1 MVEFSAIQVTEFLE
15 GWYSEQMKSALRI
28 PKTPEQ
34 LLKEGGT
41 VFDIQPELSSTKAVA
56 VLLKL
61 KKILGFEPSKKV
73 IKRGG
78 YRNKQDFVATML
90 SALERVFVAR
100 HIPKAAAQHAA
111 KEGTVSAKL

>member
-1 MVEFSAIQVTEFLE
+1 MVDFPANETRQFLE
-15 GWYSEQMKSALRI
+15 GWYDDQMKSALRI

-78 YRNKQDFVATML
+78 YRNKQEFGATMM
-90 SALERVFVAR
+90 SALERAFVAR
-100 HIPKAAAQHAA
+100 HTPKAAAQPAA
-111 KEGTVSAKL
+111 KEGMVSANL

>member
-1 MVEFSAIQVTEFLE
+1 MVEFPATEARRFLE
-15 GWYSEQMKSALRI
+15 EWYEDQMKSALHM
-28 PKTPEQ
+28 PKAPEQ

-41 VFDIQPELSSTKAVA
+41 VFDVQPELSSTKAVA

-78 YRNKQDFVATML
+78 YRNKQEFVTTMIN
-90 SALERVFVAR
+90 ALEKAFLAR
-100 HIPKAAAQHAA
+100 NASQAARQTTA
-111 KEGTVSAKL
+111 KEEIVSVKL

>member
-1 MVEFSAIQVTEFLE
+1 MVEFPATGVRQFLE
-15 GWYSEQMKSALRI
+15 GWYDDQMKSALRL

-41 VFDIQPELSSTKAVA
+41 VFDIQPEMSSTKAVA

-78 YRNKQDFVATML
+78 YRNKQEFVATML

-100 HIPKAAAQHAA
+100 HAHKAAAQPAA
-111 KEGTVSAKL
+111 REGIASAKL